1 MDEARSNVARARR
14 WWLPWGLLAVVA
26 LAAILGAQVA
36 GRSITAL
43 MERAAQLE
51 HEATESEARGSELRA
66 LREAM
71 ERRLRVLERQQ
82 QAADLDSAAAA
93 LQAQGAEAQRV
104 RREEVLATLGPV
116 LEAER
121 TAGTAF
127 LELGGESLKV
137 ELSERLLFEPGATT
151 LTPAGTQR
159 LARIATVLGPLS
171 DHRVEVADHTDESPR
186 ETPAATS
193 WELSAARAV
202 AVVRALG
209 ASGAIA
215 PERLSATGHAAFRPV
230 VPSDSPQNRE
240 RNRRVGLRV
249 TPAPVAPEAVAAAR
263 TEPPPRPPAR
273 APTRPKAKT
282 KKVARR

>member
-14 WWLPWGLLAVVA
+14 GWLPWGLLAIAA
-26 LAAILGAQVA
+26 LAAIAGAQVA

-43 MERAAQLE
+43 MARAAQLE
-51 HEATESEARGSELRA
+51 HDAAESEARVSELRT

-82 QAADLDSAAAA
+82 QAADLGSAAAA

-104 RREEVLATLGPV
+104 RREEVLASLGPV

-137 ELSERLLFEPGATT
+137 ELSERLLFEPGATP
-151 LTPAGTQR
+151 LTPSGARLLAR
-159 LARIATVLGPLS
+159 LAAVLAPLS
-171 DHRVEVADHTDESPR
+171 DHRVEVADHTDESSHASPS
-186 ETPAATS
+186 TTS

-209 ASGAIA
+209 ASGAIS
-215 PERLSATGHAAFRPV
+215 PERLSATGQAAFRPV
-230 VPSDSPQNRE
+230 VPADSPQNRE
-240 RNRRVGLRV
+240 RNRRVELRV